1 MEHRLTVMTAA
12 VCGLLLCLA
21 GVPAQAQSIGW
32 NDFSGTEHWIDFS
45 GWNIDLPDPVYY
57 EGCTF
62 YELGFGGEHDG
73 WREFDWT
80 ANFVNGSGDFPGLS
94 LGYGMADHRAET
106 AIMVEFTDFANIRRV
121 GILASAGAVTTY
133 KLEAFD
139 IAGLPL
145 GSVEAAMAA
154 VDYPVWL
161 GIETDMPINSIML
174 TEPSGPNE
182 YIGVFDDLR
191 FEDPDSIFSNGFESG
206 DTMAWSDEAP

>member
-1 MEHRLTVMTAA
+1 MEHRLTVITAA

-21 GVPAQAQSIGW
+21 GAPAQAQPVGW
-32 NDFSGTEHWIDFS
+32 DGFSGGEHWIDFS

-62 YELGFGGEHDG
+62 QEFGIGGEHDG

-174 TEPSGPNE
+174 TEPSGPND
-182 YIGVFDDLR
+182 YIGIFDDLR

-206 DTMAWSDEAP
+206 NTLAWSDEVP